1 MISWKGNRM
10 KVQFETAGEICT
22 LRLEG
27 RFATGQDS
35 EYLRTKTEE
44 LKKTGCRHII
54 ADFSKVS
61 YIDSTGIGFLIA
73 IYTGVLR
80 DRGGEFVLSAPNR
93 RVREVLD
100 LTKLSS
106 ILKLYDTET
115 AARTALQGGT
125 GRPA

>member
-1 MISWKGNRM
+1 M
-10 KVQFETAGEICT
+10 KVNFEITQDVCI

-35 EYLRTKTEE
+35 EYLRIKSEE
-44 LKKTGCRHII
+44 LKKAGCRNII

-73 IYTGVLR
+73 IYTSVRR
-80 DRGGEFVLSAPNR
+80 DTGGQFVVSGPNR
-93 RVREVLD
+93 RVRDVLD

-106 ILKLYDTET
+106 ILKLYDNEA
-115 AARTALQGGT
+115 AARTALT
-125 GRPA
+125 K